1 MSRLDNNS
9 NRLTST
15 TPHRFSPFTSRPTAL
30 LLLLL
35 AASPVTL
42 YSQTPSPPTHTHL
55 TGTSLEHSGTS
66 ITDTRIEWPGWDK
79 LADTLLMRQYNT
91 RIVLLGTILLGIG
104 AGAVGTFMLLRR
116 RALLGDVIGH
126 SALPGIALA
135 FLCVELIAPGS
146 ERSLPVLLLGAL
158 LAGLA
163 GVGCTMGISRFSR
176 IKPDAALAIVLSV
189 FFGAGIAL
197 FTIIQKLPTGQMA
210 GLQQFIYG
218 QTASMTAADVR
229 LIAGT
234 SLVVVVVLATFFK
247 EFRLLCFDEEFGRSH
262 GWPTTGLDFVLMA
275 LVVSMVIIGLQSV
288 GMLLVVAMLIIPAA
302 AARFWTERLGPMTL
316 IAAAFGGTAAWL
328 GGVIS
333 SLFARFSAGAVIVLV
348 GSLLF
353 MISLA
358 MGTRRGLVPQ
368 LLIQLATSRRVGRH
382 DLARTLYE
390 LLEPKLQNDTTAAT
404 TADPLC
410 RHLLR
415 HSEILPRRSW
425 SPARLGRLI
434 RRAVSDGLL
443 QTVEHGWRLTES
455 GARNARSVAR
465 NHRLWETYLVLHAD
479 IATSHVDRDADLI
492 EHVLDPELVEQLQQ
506 TLASRYPQMDMP
518 PSLHPLESHT

>member
-1 MSRLDNNS
+1 MSRLDNNFK
-9 NRLTST
+9 RLTST
-15 TPHRFSPFTSRPTAL
+15 TPHRFSPFRFRPTAL

-35 AASPVTL
+35 AASPATL
-42 YSQTPSPPTHTHL
+42 CSQTPSPPTHTHR
-55 TGTSLEHSGTS
+55 TGVSLEHSGTS

-135 FLCVELIAPGS
+135 FLCVELFAPGS

-218 QTASMTAADVR
+218 QTASMTAGDVR

-262 GWPTTGLDFVLMA
+262 GWPTTGLDLVLMA

-316 IAAAFGGTAAWL
+316 IAATFGGTAAWL

-368 LLIQLATSRRVGRH
+368 LLVQLATSRRVGRH

-390 LLEPKLQNDTTAAT
+390 LLEPKLQPETTAST

-425 SPARLGRLI
+425 SPTRLGRLI
-434 RRAVSDGLL
+434 RRAVSDGFL

-492 EHVLDPELVEQLQQ
+492 EHVLDPELVEQLQR
-506 TLASRYPQMDMP
+506 TLASRYPQMGMP
-518 PSLHPLESHT
+518 PSLHPLESHA